1 MNMRPRL
8 SNNVWT
14 LVDVPVPPP
23 AQPAAQRDRNLL
35 AILAKQVVAP
45 SAIART
51 RVSIG
56 VEKGPPIGMEKGPL
70 LTGRSGSPGIRL
82 SGPTTSR
89 LLVHGEH
96 VSAERLSS
104 PE

>member
-56 VEKGPPIGMEKGPL
+56 VEK
-70 LTGRSGSPGIRL
+70 
-82 SGPTTSR
+82 
-89 LLVHGEH
+89 
-96 VSAERLSS
+96 
-104 PE
+104 